1 MSNEYYRKFREVL
14 VLILIINIAI
24 GLVKI
29 IYGYKAGVLSITADG
44 YDSLLD
50 AVSNIV
56 GIVILLV
63 SAKPSDKEHRYGHY
77 KLETFASILI
87 SFTLFIV
94 AYEIISSAFERF
106 FATTTP
112 SISITTYLVMI
123 ITLIITLI
131 AAYYEKSMAK
141 KLHSNILL
149 SDSEHIKSDALA
161 TFIIIIS
168 LVFVQLG
175 YTILDPILSIG
186 ISLLIIK
193 TGLTILYSNINILLD
208 KNILSTYE
216 IEDVVKDINEI
227 KEVHNVRTRGTAST
241 IFLDM
246 HLVLSKDLSLADAH
260 RLSHIC
266 EEKICEEY
274 PEIKDVLIHIEPEEG
289 MDDKIEYE

>member
-1 MSNEYYRKFREVL
+1 M
-14 VLILIINIAI
+14 
-24 GLVKI
+24 
-29 IYGYKAGVLSITADG
+29 
-44 YDSLLD
+44 
-50 AVSNIV
+50 
-56 GIVILLV
+56 
-63 SAKPSDKEHRYGHY
+63 
-77 KLETFASILI
+77 
-87 SFTLFIV
+87 

-161 TFIIIIS
+161 TFIIILS

-175 YTILDPILSIG
+175 YTILDPLLSIG